1 MAGRGMMEA
10 LHFIR
15 PLWLLAFIPLIIIL
29 LVLYR
34 HRGSSAIWKTVCDAK
49 LLPYILSQSH
59 HKSSRLPL
67 LFAALGVGLAII
79 AAAGPAFEK
88 LPQPVY
94 REQSSLVVLLDLSQ
108 SMDAGDVKPSR
119 IERAKLKLLDILD
132 ARRAGQTALIVYA
145 ADAFTVTPLTDDSNT
160 IANLVPTLETALMP
174 SQGSHAYTAIE
185 KALQL
190 LKQAGA
196 GSGDVL
202 LITDD
207 INERDR
213 QAIEKLSA
221 QGYRLS
227 VMGVGTEAGS
237 PVSLRGGFLQ
247 DSTGAI
253 VIPKLD
259 QQKLQQAALE
269 GGGLYVQL
277 QTRDADIN
285 TLNKLF
291 TSKNISDNENVSG
304 AETERTADI
313 WQEEGP
319 WLLLLVIPLVAL
331 WARKG
336 WLLSFAVLMLPI
348 VPDPAYALDADQLW
362 RNPDQQA
369 MQLFNAGDAAG
380 AAEKFQQNDWKA
392 AAYYRAENYQQAL
405 EALQNPNS
413 SDDYYNR
420 GNALTKLGRL
430 PEALEAYEKALNLD
444 ADNEDAQY
452 NREQVKKA
460 IEQQQQKQSGEGES
474 SEDSE
479 DSQQDKDGEQ
489 SSKDQQSDQQGDQQS
504 QNDQDQSSENAENA
518 ENSESESRQDSDAEN
533 QQSKNSEQ
541 NEQDSASQNNTDDES
556 IEQPAQSEQD
566 QNKVEEALDDA
577 QKKQAKNVEE
587 ATGEE
592 EQPLPQTSQL
602 DEAGLSEDEQAIE
615 QWLKRVPNNPEQ
627 LLRRKFLYQYK
638 NMEQKTPS
646 EQSW

>member
-1 MAGRGMMEA
+1 MEA
-10 LHFIR
+10 LHFVR
-15 PLWLLAFIPLIIIL
+15 PLWLLVFFPLMIIL

-34 HRGSSAIWKTVCDAK
+34 HRGSSAIWKTVCDAR
-49 LLPYILSQSH
+49 LLPYILSHSH
-59 HKSSRLPL
+59 HRSSRLPL
-67 LFAALGVGLAII
+67 LLAALAAALAII

-94 REQSSLVVLLDLSQ
+94 REQSSLVILLDLSQ
-108 SMDAGDVKPSR
+108 SMDAGDVNPSR

-132 ARRAGQTALIVYA
+132 ARKAGQTALIVYA

-202 LITDD
+202 LITDGISD
-207 INERDR
+207 RDR
-213 QAIEKLSA
+213 PAIEKLSA

-259 QQKLQQAALE
+259 PQKLQQAALE

-285 TLNKLF
+285 TLNQLF
-291 TSKNISDNENVSG
+291 TSKNIGDNENDNG
-304 AETERTADI
+304 ADTELTADI

-336 WLLSFAVLMLPI
+336 WLLSFAVLIIPMA
-348 VPDPAYALDADQLW
+348 PDPAYALDADQLW

-369 MQLFNAGDAAG
+369 MQLFNAGDAAS
-380 AAEKFQQNDWKA
+380 AADKFQQKDWKA
-392 AAYYRAENYQQAL
+392 AAQYRAENYQQAL
-405 EALQNPNS
+405 ETLQNPNS

-430 PEALEAYEKALNLD
+430 PEAIEAYDEALNLN

-452 NREQVKKA
+452 NREQVKKVLK
-460 IEQQQQKQSGEGES
+460 QQQQEQSGEGENT
-474 SEDSE
+474 EDGE
-479 DSQQDKDGEQ
+479 DSQQDQDGEQ
-489 SSKDQQSDQQGDQQS
+489 NSKDQQGDQQS
-504 QNDQDQSSENAENA
+504 DQQSQNEQDQSSDNA
-518 ENSESESRQDSDAEN
+518 ENSNGESQQDSEAEN
-533 QQSKNSEQ
+533 QQQKNNKQSEQ
-541 NEQDSASQNNTDDES
+541 DNASQNNNDDES
-556 IEQPAQSEQD
+556 VEQPAQDQD
-566 QNKVEEALDDA
+566 KVEEALDDTQQQQA
-577 QKKQAKNVEE
+577 QNTEE
-587 ATGEE
+587 PADKEE
-592 EQPLPQTSQL
+592 PPMPQTRRL
-602 DEAGLSEDEQAIE
+602 DETELSEDEQAVE
-615 QWLKRVPNNPEQ
+615 QWLKRVPDNPEH

>member
-1 MAGRGMMEA
+1 MMEA
-10 LHFIR
+10 LHFVR
-15 PLWLLAFIPLIIIL
+15 PLWLLAFIPLMIIL

-34 HRGSSAIWKTVCDAK
+34 YRGNSAIWKTVCDAK

-59 HKSSRLPL
+59 HKSSRWPL
-67 LFAALGVGLAII
+67 LFAALAAGLAII

-94 REQSSLVVLLDLSQ
+94 REQSSLVILLDLSQ

-132 ARRAGQTALIVYA
+132 ARKAGQTALIVYA

-213 QAIEKLSA
+213 QAIETLSA

-259 QQKLQQAALE
+259 QRKLQQAALE

-291 TSKNISDNENVSG
+291 TSKNIGDNENDQG
-304 AETERTADI
+304 AETELTADI

-336 WLLSFAVLMLPI
+336 WLLSFAVLILPM
-348 VPDPAYALDADQLW
+348 VPDLAYALDADQLW

-392 AAYYRAENYQQAL
+392 AAHYRAENYQQAL
-405 EALQNPNS
+405 EALQSPSS

-430 PEALEAYEKALNLD
+430 PEALEAYEEALNLD

-460 IEQQQQKQSGEGES
+460 IEQQQQQQSGEGEN
-474 SEDSE
+474 SEDGE
-479 DSQQDKDGEQ
+479 NSQQNKDGEQ
-489 SSKDQQSDQQGDQQS
+489 NSKDQQSNQEGDQQS
-504 QNDQDQSSENAENA
+504 QNEQDQSSESSDGKNQ
-518 ENSESESRQDSDAEN
+518 QDSDAEN
-533 QQSKNSEQ
+533 QQQQNSGKDNAQ
-541 NEQDSASQNNTDDES
+541 SNTDDES
-556 IEQPAQSEQD
+556 AEQQPAQSEQD

-577 QKKQAKNVEE
+577 QQQQAEE
-587 ATGEE
+587 ASGEE
-592 EQPLPQTSQL
+592 EPPMSQTSQL
-602 DEAGLSEDEQAIE
+602 DEPELSEDEQAIE
-615 QWLKRVPNNPEQ
+615 QWLKRVPDNPEH

-646 EQSW
+646 EESW

>member
-1 MAGRGMMEA
+1 MMEA
-10 LHFIR
+10 LHFVR
-15 PLWLLAFIPLIIIL
+15 PLWLLAFIPLMIIL

-49 LLPYILSQSH
+49 LLPYILNQSH
-59 HKSSRLPL
+59 HRSSRLPL
-67 LFAALGVGLAII
+67 LFAALAASLAII

-132 ARRAGQTALIVYA
+132 ARKAGQTALIVYA

-174 SQGSHAYTAIE
+174 SQGSHAYAAIE

-190 LKQAGA
+190 LQQAGA
-196 GSGDVL
+196 GSGNVL

-207 INERDR
+207 ISERDWP
-213 QAIEKLSA
+213 AIKTLTA

-247 DSTGAI
+247 DSAGAI
-253 VIPKLD
+253 IIPKLD
-259 QQKLQQAALE
+259 PHKLQQAALE

-291 TSKNISDNENVSG
+291 TSKYVSDNENDGS
-304 AETERTADI
+304 AETELTADI

-392 AAYYRAENYQQAL
+392 AAHYRAENYQQAL
-405 EALQNPNS
+405 ETLQNPIS
-413 SDDYYNR
+413 SNDYYNR
-420 GNALTKLGRL
+420 GNALSKLGRL
-430 PEALEAYEKALNLD
+430 PEALEAYDEALNLD
-444 ADNEDAQY
+444 AANEDAQY

-460 IEQQQQKQSGEGES
+460 IEQQQQQQSGEGEN
-474 SEDSE
+474 SEDGE
-479 DSQQDKDGEQ
+479 DSQQDQNGEQ
-489 SSKDQQSDQQGDQQS
+489 NSKDQQGDQQS
-504 QNDQDQSSENAENA
+504 DQQSQNNQDQSSENAENSDG
-518 ENSESESRQDSDAEN
+518 ENRQDSDAEN
-533 QQSKNSEQ
+533 QQQQNNEQ
-541 NEQDSASQNNTDDES
+541 SEQDSASQNNTDDES
-556 IEQPAQSEQD
+556 AEQPAQSEQE

-577 QKKQAKNVEE
+577 QQQQAQN
-587 ATGEE
+587 TGESANE
-592 EQPLPQTSQL
+592 EESPLPQTSQL
-602 DEAGLSEDEQAIE
+602 QESELSEDEQAVE
-615 QWLKRVPNNPEQ
+615 QWLKRVPDNPEH

-638 NMEQKTPS
+638 NMEQKTLS

>member
-1 MAGRGMMEA
+1 MMAA

-15 PLWLLAFIPLIIIL
+15 PLWLLAFIPLMIIL

-59 HKSSRLPL
+59 HKSSRWPL
-67 LFAALGVGLAII
+67 LFAALAAGLAII

-119 IERAKLKLLDILD
+119 IERAKLKLLDILA
-132 ARRAGQTALIVYA
+132 ARKAGQTALIVYA

-213 QAIEKLSA
+213 QAIETLSA

-227 VMGVGTEAGS
+227 VMGVGTKAGS

-247 DSTGAI
+247 NSTGAI

-285 TLNKLF
+285 ALNKLF
-291 TSKNISDNENVSG
+291 TSKNISDIENGSG
-304 AETERTADI
+304 VNTELTADI

-336 WLLSFAVLMLPI
+336 WLLSFAVLMLPM
-348 VPDPAYALDADQLW
+348 VPEPAYALDADQLW

-380 AAEKFQQNDWKA
+380 AAEKFQQKDWKA
-392 AAYYRAENYQQAL
+392 AAHYRAENYQQAL
-405 EALQNPNS
+405 EALQNPSS

-430 PEALEAYEKALNLD
+430 PEALEAYEEALNLD
-444 ADNEDAQY
+444 ANNKDAQY
-452 NREQVKKA
+452 NREQVKKV
-460 IEQQQQKQSGEGES
+460 IEQQQSGEGEN
-474 SEDSE
+474 SEDGE
-479 DSQQDKDGEQ
+479 DSQQDQDGEQ
-489 SSKDQQSDQQGDQQS
+489 NSKDQQGDQQGDQQDDQQA
-504 QNDQDQSSENAENA
+504 QNEQEQSSENTEGSDSKNQ
-518 ENSESESRQDSDAEN
+518 QDSDAEN
-533 QQSKNSEQ
+533 QQQQ
-541 NEQDSASQNNTDDES
+541 NNAQSEQDSASQNNTDDES
-556 IEQPAQSEQD
+556 VEQPAQSEQD

-577 QKKQAKNVEE
+577 QQQQAQNAEE
-587 ATGEE
+587 STGEE
-592 EQPLPQTSQL
+592 EPPMPQTSQL
-602 DEAGLSEDEQAIE
+602 QEPELSEDEQAIE
-615 QWLKRVPNNPEQ
+615 QWLKRVPNNPEH

-646 EQSW
+646 EQRW

>member
-1 MAGRGMMEA
+1 MMEA
-10 LHFIR
+10 LHFVR
-15 PLWLLAFIPLIIIL
+15 PLWLLAFIPLMIIL

-49 LLPYILSQSH
+49 LLPYILSQGH
-59 HKSSRLPL
+59 HRSSRLPL
-67 LFAALGVGLAII
+67 LFAALAAGLAII

-94 REQSSLVVLLDLSQ
+94 REQSSLVILLDLSQ
-108 SMDAGDVKPSR
+108 SMDAGDVSPSR

-132 ARRAGQTALIVYA
+132 ARKAGQTALIVYA
-145 ADAFTVTPLTDDSNT
+145 ADAFTVTPLTDDSYT

-185 KALQL
+185 EALQL

-207 INERDR
+207 INERDW
-213 QAIEKLSA
+213 QAIGTLSA

-291 TSKNISDNENVSG
+291 TSKNVSDNEDDSG
-304 AETERTADI
+304 AETELTADI

-336 WLLSFAVLMLPI
+336 WLLSFAVLMLPM
-348 VPDPAYALDADQLW
+348 VHDPAYALDADQLW

-369 MQLFNAGDAAG
+369 MQMFNTGDAAG
-380 AAEKFQQNDWKA
+380 AAEKFQQSDWKA
-392 AAYYRAENYQQAL
+392 AAHYRAENYQQAL
-405 EALQNPNS
+405 EALQNPGS

-430 PEALEAYEKALNLD
+430 PEALEAYEEALNLD
-444 ADNEDAQY
+444 ANNEDAQY

-460 IEQQQQKQSGEGES
+460 IEQQQQEQSGEGEN
-474 SEDSE
+474 SEDGE
-479 DSQQDKDGEQ
+479 ESQQDQDGEQ
-489 SSKDQQSDQQGDQQS
+489 KSKDQQNDQQGDQQS
-504 QNDQDQSSENAENA
+504 QNEQDQSSESSDGENQ
-518 ENSESESRQDSDAEN
+518 QDSDAEN
-533 QQSKNSEQ
+533 QQQQNSEQ
-541 NEQDSASQNNTDDES
+541 SEQDSASQNNTDDES
-556 IEQPAQSEQD
+556 AEQPAQSEQD
-566 QNKVEEALDDA
+566 QNKVDEALDDA
-577 QKKQAKNVEE
+577 QQQQAQDAEE
-587 ATGEE
+587 ASGEE
-592 EQPLPQTSQL
+592 EPPMPQTSQL
-602 DEAGLSEDEQAIE
+602 EETELSEDEQAVE
-615 QWLKRVPNNPEQ
+615 QWLKRVPDNPEH

-646 EQSW
+646 EESW

>member
-1 MAGRGMMEA
+1 
-10 LHFIR
+10 
-15 PLWLLAFIPLIIIL
+15 
-29 LVLYR
+29 
-34 HRGSSAIWKTVCDAK
+34 
-49 LLPYILSQSH
+49 SQSH
-59 HKSSRLPL
+59 HRTSRWPL
-67 LFAALGVGLAII
+67 LFAALAASLAII
-79 AAAGPAFEK
+79 AAAGPVFEK

-119 IERAKLKLLDILD
+119 IERAKLKLVDIMD
-132 ARRAGQTALIVYA
+132 ARKAGQTALIVYA

-213 QAIEKLSA
+213 QAIETLSA

-259 QQKLQQAALE
+259 QQKLQQTALE

-291 TSKNISDNENVSG
+291 TSKNISANENDQG
-304 AETERTADI
+304 AGTELTADI

-336 WLLSFAVLMLPI
+336 WLLSFAALMLPM

-392 AAYYRAENYQQAL
+392 AAHYRAKNYQQAL

-430 PEALEAYEKALNLD
+430 PEALEAYEEALNLD
-444 ADNEDAQY
+444 ANNEDAQY
-452 NREQVKKA
+452 NREQVKKVL
-460 IEQQQQKQSGEGES
+460 EKQKQQQSGEGENN
-474 SEDSE
+474 ENGE
-479 DSQQDKDGEQ
+479 DSQQDQDGEQ
-489 SSKDQQSDQQGDQQS
+489 NSKDQQGDQQS
-504 QNDQDQSSENAENA
+504 DQQSQNEQDQSSEN
-518 ENSESESRQDSDAEN
+518 SDGEN
-533 QQSKNSEQ
+533 QQQQNNEQSEQ
-541 NEQDSASQNNTDDES
+541 DNTSQNNTDDES
-556 IEQPAQSEQD
+556 EEQQPAQSEQD

-577 QKKQAKNVEE
+577 QQKQAQDAEE
-587 ATGEE
+587 STGDE
-592 EQPLPQTSQL
+592 EQSMPQTSHL
-602 DEAGLSEDEQAIE
+602 EETELSEDEQAVE
-615 QWLKRVPNNPEQ
+615 QWLKRVPNNPEH